1 MPTALTWQ
9 GEIRSR
15 FYTVWAKSCR
25 SPLLLSGHR
34 TDRLTLKPAG
44 KPTRATRRYRS
55 LGASRF
61 SGSYSL
67 HCRLSTTSNR
77 ILSDDE
83 SERLL
88 VEFRYSPNV
97 RIESR
102 ADDLACNLSYGD
114 QRRLEIARA
123 LATEPKLLCLDEP
136 AAGMNATETADKR
149 LSPLFRRLALS
160 QTRAAQMVGTAVQ
173 QDVAQFRHELR
184 GGAHRLVSRNRL

>member
-61 SGSYSL
+61 
-67 HCRLSTTSNR
+67 
-77 ILSDDE
+77 
-83 SERLL
+83 
-88 VEFRYSPNV
+88 
-97 RIESR
+97 
-102 ADDLACNLSYGD
+102 
-114 QRRLEIARA
+114 
-123 LATEPKLLCLDEP
+123 
-136 AAGMNATETADKR
+136 
-149 LSPLFRRLALS
+149 
-160 QTRAAQMVGTAVQ
+160 
-173 QDVAQFRHELR
+173 
-184 GGAHRLVSRNRL
+184 